1 MIFLL
6 GLGDSCPALGQDR
19 PEDYGVLTYIDED
32 GETHK
37 SRVPSQQGDYSQIY
51 EGIYRSIIHGEEKI
65 VKDHETIALMEML
78 EAGIQPL
85 K

>member
-1 MIFLL
+1 M
-6 GLGDSCPALGQDR
+6 GLGDSCPALSQDR
-19 PEDYGVLTYIDED
+19 PEDYGVLTYVDED
-32 GETHK
+32 
-37 SRVPSQQGDYSQIY
+37 
-51 EGIYRSIIHGEEKI
+51 GEEKI

>member
-1 MIFLL
+1 M
-6 GLGDSCPALGQDR
+6 
-19 PEDYGVLTYIDED
+19 
-32 GETHK
+32 
-37 SRVPSQQGDYSQIY
+37 PSQQGDYSQIY

>member
-6 GLGDSCPALGQDR
+6 GLGDSCPALSQDR
-19 PEDYGVLTYIDED
+19 PEDYGVLTYVDED
-32 GETHK
+32 
-37 SRVPSQQGDYSQIY
+37 
-51 EGIYRSIIHGEEKI
+51 GEEKI